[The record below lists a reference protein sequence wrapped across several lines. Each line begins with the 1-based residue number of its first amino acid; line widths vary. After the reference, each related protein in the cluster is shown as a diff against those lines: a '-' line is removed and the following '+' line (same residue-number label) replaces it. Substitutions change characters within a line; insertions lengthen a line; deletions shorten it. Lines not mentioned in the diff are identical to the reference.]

1 MRLKPKATV
10 RMRAP
15 AEPPTVG
22 DLLAE
27 RAARRR
33 RALAQGRSQI
43 NVAAATL
50 IAPGRPQFKGAVS
63 PLKSPGRRK
72 GAAEESAP

>member
-22 DLLAE
+22 EWLAE
-27 RAARRR
+27 QAARRR
-33 RALAQGRSQI
+33 SALAQGRPIKVS
-43 NVAAATL
+43 ALTL
-50 IAPGRPQFKGAVS
+50 I
-63 PLKSPGRRK
+63 SPGRRNIRADADTNVLTRQA
-72 GAAEESAP
+72 AAEESAP